1 MNALDD
7 PVFRELWTLEAVRE
21 RTNELLD
28 LCERDALDHFTFDES
43 RLDPAARLVAEV
55 TRERYPDLR
64 VPLHSRWRH
73 LEGPDGH
80 CRWSALAG
88 EAGLTGAERARSA
101 VELAVVSVLLDAG
114 AGTGWRYR
122 DEPGGRETGRS
133 EGLALATFDLYRRGA
148 LSSDPARSLRADAN
162 ALGRMDRTAF
172 ARAFQ
177 VGEHNPLPGVGG
189 RVRCLRALGRAV
201 AARPEF
207 EPRAEPQ
214 AGPPGGAGRRLG
226 GLFDHVRTNAPEGR
240 LPASDLFRLVLTA
253 LRGVIGRALGD
264 VWPHARIRRP
274 GPTDRLLALHKL
286 FQWLAWS
293 LIEPLAEGG
302 IEVTGT
308 HALTGLAEYRNG
320 GLLLDTGV
328 IAPRRPLPARALS
341 PGDPIVVEWRG
352 LTVALLDRLRP
363 RVARQ
368 LGLPD
373 PGFSLGQLL
382 EGGTWRAGRRIAGEL
397 REGGAPSIRVL
408 SDGTLF

>member
-1 MNALDD
+1 MSFFDD
-7 PVFRELWTLEAVRE
+7 PALRELWTVEAVRE

-28 LCERDALDHFTFDES
+28 LCERNTLEHFTFDES

-55 TRERYPDLR
+55 TRERCPDLR

-73 LEGPDGH
+73 FEGPDGNS
-80 CRWSALAG
+80 RWTAVAD
-88 EAGLTGAERARSA
+88 EAGLAGAERARCA

-114 AGTGWRYR
+114 AGAGWRYR
-122 DEPGGRETGRS
+122 DEPAGRQVGRS

-148 LSSDPARSLRADAN
+148 LSSDPARPLRADAN
-162 ALGRMDRTAF
+162 ALDRVDRATF

-177 VGEHNPLPGVGG
+177 IGEHNPLPGVGG

-214 AGPPGGAGRRLG
+214 AGPPGGAVRRLG
-226 GLFDHVRTNAPEGR
+226 GLFDHVLASAPEGR
-240 LPASDLFRLVLTA
+240 IPASDLFRLVLAA

-264 VWPHARIRRP
+264 VWLHAGIRRP

-286 FQWLAWS
+286 FQWLTWS

-302 IEVTGT
+302 VEVTGT
-308 HALTGLAEYRNG
+308 QALTGLAEYRNG
-320 GLLLDTGV
+320 GLLIDTGV
-328 IAPRRPLPARALS
+328 LAPRRPLPARALS

-363 RVARQ
+363 RTARQ

-373 PGFSLGQLL
+373 PDFSLGQLL
-382 EGGTWRAGRRIAGEL
+382 EGGTWWAGRRTAGEL
-397 REGGAPSIRVL
+397 REGGAPPIRVL